1 MREYLKEEIK
11 LIADKVSFLR
21 NVLLAI
27 MSGVIGILFG
37 ISQNKINLNIGIV
50 SLVIVGIIFTV
61 LVAGRINLWEEK
73 RKNLINKLK
82 DVK

>member
-61 LVAGRINLWEEK
+61 LVAGRINWWEEK